1 MLNCKD
7 LAFSKIESG
16 SLLSDILE
24 CSVPDSHFLLE
35 LDIENQ
41 SYVTIKNELVH
52 KLVASELRV
61 NDLQERMK
69 ILNQVAEYLMSSV
82 ENK

>member
-7 LAFSKIESG
+7 LAFSKIESR